1 MPRLPLL
8 LLVAAGATLAACGG
22 RSGPAMHQTQSAA
35 PTVTY
40 SYSRDGDYEEVAER
54 ADDYCEEEY
63 GRNAVLLSRDSQG
76 DRYEVTFSC
85 E

>member
-1 MPRLPLL
+1 MLRPS
-8 LLVAAGATLAACGG
+8 LLVLAAAGATLAACGG
-22 RSGPAMHQTQSAA
+22 RSGPAMHQTQAAA

-40 SYSRDGDYEEVAER
+40 SYSRDGDYEAVAER
-54 ADDYCEEEY
+54 ASDYCDEEY